1 MNELKARLTA
11 LGLSEEM
18 AEKAI
23 VTVAEFAKTKL
34 PANFHGMID
43 SALAGKSGDSADS
56 SGGLGGILGGLTGMF
71 GDKK

>member
-18 AEKAI
+18 AQKAI
-23 VTVAEFAKTKL
+23 VPVAEFAKTKL

-43 SALAGKSGDSADS
+43 SAL
-56 SGGLGGILGGLTGMF
+56 GGTTTGESTRR
-71 GDKK
+71 